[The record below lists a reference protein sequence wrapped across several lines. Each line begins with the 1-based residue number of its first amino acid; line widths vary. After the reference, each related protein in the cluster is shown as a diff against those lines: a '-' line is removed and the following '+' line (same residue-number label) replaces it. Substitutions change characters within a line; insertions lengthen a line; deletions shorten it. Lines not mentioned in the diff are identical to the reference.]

1 MRAMPRRALLLAA
14 LAALAALA
22 PVSAIWLPPWLTRPA
37 LAGEGQA
44 DELRACI
51 RQFDARAFATAQAC
65 LSARAAKQPADGLAL
80 FYLGR
85 TYFERRQS
93 GQAIEWLKRAVAREP
108 GRSELHDWLG
118 RAYGIAA
125 QRASLVHQFG
135 L

>member
-1 MRAMPRRALLLAA
+1 MRAMPRWALVLDALAVATAFWLAA
-14 LAALAALA
+14 
-22 PVSAIWLPPWLTRPA
+22 SLPRPA

-65 LSARAAKQPADGLAL
+65 LSAGVAKQPADGLAL